1 MFYGVIIAFGALLYL
16 VWKLLFAKS
25 FRTTASLVH
34 DGKDE
39 DKSSAKE
46 SSQETK
52 PDIDQADNVCNK
64 IESLNL
70 RRNSLSGNKSE
81 PQNAKSNEYLK
92 EERDNKRE
100 SNEITISQALQ
111 KDDPILN
118 IQKIYAPILEEDRLI
133 TPSLLLKQQNE
144 KKRHEEERE
153 SVKRISPPKER
164 FAEFVEKT
172 VLNDDKLQSIIQNLS
187 LNECKVEPITTEE
200 NLPHLSRS
208 REESPFT
215 ERAAELQKSIDE
227 IADRVKRLNEINSAT
242 ESEPESKEND
252 LEEKESK
259 PLLLRRLEKQTGMPT
274 GLNFGSV
281 IGELKLKT
289 RNSSNG
295 GLKPVFKKF
304 DSDATVDQ
312 ACFNTS
318 FFLRNL
324 YPTVF

>member
-1 MFYGVIIAFGALLYL
+1 MFYGVIIAFGALLYI

-52 PDIDQADNVCNK
+52 PDIDQADNVFNK

-70 RRNSLSGNKSE
+70 RRSSFSGNKSE
-81 PQNAKSNEYLK
+81 PQNAVSNEYLK
-92 EERDNKRE
+92 EERDNKLE
-100 SNEITISQALQ
+100 SNDINISQALH

-118 IQKIYAPILEEDRLI
+118 IQKVRAPILEEEILI
-133 TPSLLLKQQNE
+133 TPSLLLKQQKE
-144 KKRHEEERE
+144 KKQHEDLI
-153 SVKRISPPKER
+153 KRISPPKER

-187 LNECKVEPITTEE
+187 LNECKVEPIMTEE
-200 NLPHLSRS
+200 NLRHLSRS

-318 FFLRNL
+318 FF
-324 YPTVF
+324 PTKPIFYS